1 MSKELVKLFEKKRQ
15 KMERAFR
22 KTGLSE
28 QGWKLTDLTPCLFA
42 NMYRRARTG
51 LEKQGLMTSRKKHK
65 NGARWIFWA
74 EEAETNGRK
83 RQ

>member
-42 NMYRRARTG
+42 NMYRRRAHSSRRTRFDG
-51 LEKQGLMTSRKKHK
+51 LP
-65 NGARWIFWA
+65 
-74 EEAETNGRK
+74 
-83 RQ
+83 

>member
-28 QGWKLTDLTPCLFA
+28 QGWKLTDLHSVPVRKYVA
-42 NMYRRARTG
+42 AARA
-51 LEKQGLMTSRKKHK
+51 LVSK
-65 NGARWIFWA
+65 N
-74 EEAETNGRK
+74 TV
-83 RQ
+83 